1 VQVQMAIRL
10 ATAADHALIGRVFA
24 RASLSNEGD
33 RENLLAH
40 PELLEF
46 DAAVF
51 DNGGTRVAVVDGLV
65 VGFATLRLVDD
76 MAAELDDLFVDP
88 DWMRQ
93 GIARAL
99 VSDLVEAAKRRGF
112 ARIDVAANGH
122 AVAFYE
128 AAGFI
133 ADGTVE
139 TTFGSATHMHLNVV

>member
-1 VQVQMAIRL
+1 MSIRT
-10 ATAADHALIGRVFA
+10 ATAADHVPISRVFA

-33 RENLLAH
+33 RDNLLAH
-40 PELLEF
+40 PNLLEF
-46 DAAVF
+46 DVMAL
-51 DNGGTRVAVVDGLV
+51 DNGGTRVAVVDGNV
-65 VGFATLRLVDD
+65 VGFATLRPVDD
-76 MAAELDDLFVDP
+76 GAAELDDLFVDP

-99 VSDLVEAAKRRGF
+99 VSDLAEAAKRRGI

-122 AVAFYE
+122 AMAFYE

-139 TTFGSATHMHLNVV
+139 TTFGSATHMHLDMD

>member
-1 VQVQMAIRL
+1 
-10 ATAADHALIGRVFA
+10 
-24 RASLSNEGD
+24 LSNEGD

-46 DAAVF
+46 DAAAL
-51 DNGGTRVAVVDGLV
+51 DNGATRVAVVDGLV

-88 DWMRQ
+88 DWMRN
-93 GIARAL
+93 GVARAL
-99 VSDLVEAAKRRGF
+99 VSDLVEAAKRRGI

-122 AVAFYE
+122 AMGFYE

-139 TTFGSATHMHLNVV
+139 TTFGPATHMHLNVV

>member
-1 VQVQMAIRL
+1 MVIRP

-46 DAAVF
+46 DAAVL
-51 DNGGTRVAVVDGLV
+51 DNGGTRVAV
-65 VGFATLRLVDD
+65 
-76 MAAELDDLFVDP
+76 
-88 DWMRQ
+88 
-93 GIARAL
+93 
-99 VSDLVEAAKRRGF
+99 
-112 ARIDVAANGH
+112 AANGH
-122 AVAFYE
+122 AMAFYE